1 MPGIMSPLTSAGTPN
16 ANMAQF
22 ALFINSIPPPSEVH
36 APKTEIKP
44 CLRNNNNNNN
54 NNNSNNHLATQRLSR
69 KRAVIFAPNVTMKV
83 IPHKTSLPS
92 NKIWYSLNEQKQLLK
107 ETMDAARLR
116 RHFMSMSEHDF
127 EETHNESVRGI
138 EHYLSKRLYKTLKEE
153 QDTVITTV
161 PLFQEKMKAKGLPI
175 DHEALSRVS
184 QVLSAPARERAYQKG
199 LQHACSSRPSHDMC
213 GHTAAQF
220 QSQFH
225 HRQEP

>member
-44 CLRNNNNNNN
+44 CLNNNNNNQ
-54 NNNSNNHLATQRLSR
+54 LATQRLSR

-127 EETHNESVRGI
+127 EETHNESVQGL

-161 PLFQEKMKAKGLPI
+161 PLFQEKMIAKGLPI
-175 DHEALSRVS
+175 DHDFLSRVS
-184 QVLSAPARERAYQKG
+184 QVLSAPARKRAYQKG
-199 LQHACSSRPSHDMC
+199 LQHACSSRPSHDTC
-213 GHTAAQF
+213 GHTAAHF

-225 HRQEP
+225 QRHEL